1 MFDVKAARVCGLVRT
16 VVLKV
21 GHHNISVN
29 DIYPGLIETPRMQVL
44 SAGKV
49 TARGGSEKEIYQEYV
64 QEASLG
70 RINQPQDIADAA
82 LFLASDK
89 SRNVTS

>member
-1 MFDVKAARVCGLVRT
+1 
-16 VVLKV
+16 
-21 GHHNISVN
+21 
-29 DIYPGLIETPRMQVL
+29 MQEL

-49 TARGGSEKEIYQEYV
+49 IASGWSEKEIHQEYV